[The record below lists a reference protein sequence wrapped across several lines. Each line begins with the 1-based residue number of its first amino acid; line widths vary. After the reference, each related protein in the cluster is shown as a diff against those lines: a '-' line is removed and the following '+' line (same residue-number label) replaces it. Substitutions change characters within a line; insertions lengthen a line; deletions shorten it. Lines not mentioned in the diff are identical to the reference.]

1 MSGAQYEYVTAPEAA
16 RLLDVSKTKMARLL
30 RSGEILY
37 TSDPRNERA
46 KLVEWSDVDAYVVE
60 DRGAKVAQAQ
70 KARAKN
76 VTRTVRTQ

>member
-1 MSGAQYEYVTAPEAA
+1 MKKESLEIFLGELDRTLAKAFLAQEPISVLGRAYIT
-16 RLLDVSKTKMARLL
+16 
-30 RSGEILY
+30 LY
-37 TSDPRNERA
+37 FE
-46 KLVEWSDVDAYVVE
+46 SDVDAYVVE